1 MAKVPFEKAKQIM
14 TTIYQTGGKVSG
26 HPAGQTVA
34 PEGSTAPKSVIQAA
48 TPENNLRVTKQPR
61 KNVILVTP
69 FMAED
74 PSLAEKMKRYAA
86 RATRDSVNKNEA
98 PLASHLFYY
107 SVLSEKD
114 PIERDIGLQ
123 SQLSWLKVA
132 DIVAVYVDFSITP
145 AMKVAI
151 ENAKRLQKKIEFRT
165 IGSVA

>member
-1 MAKVPFEKAKQIM
+1 MAKIPFDQAKKIM
-14 TTIYQTGGKVSG
+14 TTLYTTGGPK
-26 HPAGQTVA
+26 PIDPPGQTHPTKGA
-34 PEGSTAPKSVIQAA
+34 TAPKSVIQAA
-48 TPENNLRVTKQPR
+48 PPENNLRVTKQPR

-69 FMAED
+69 FMNED
-74 PSLAEKMKRYAA
+74 PAMAEKMKRYGK
-86 RATRDSVNKNEA
+86 RATRDSILKNEA

-107 SVLSEKD
+107 SVLNDRD

-132 DIVAVYVDFSITP
+132 DLVVVYVDFGITP

-151 ENAKRLQKKIEFRT
+151 NNAQLLVKRIEYRT

>member
-1 MAKVPFEKAKQIM
+1 MAKVPYDKAKKIL
-14 TTIYQTGGKVSG
+14 TTLYQTGGQVSRD
-26 HPAGQTVA
+26 PVGQTT
-34 PEGSTAPKSVIQAA
+34 PPKGSTVPKSVIQAA

-61 KNVILVTP
+61 RNVIIITP

-74 PSLAEKMKRYAA
+74 PALAEKMKRYAA
-86 RATRDSVNKNEA
+86 RATKDSLNKNEA

-107 SVLSEKD
+107 SVLNEKD

-132 DIVAVYVDFSITP
+132 DVVAVYVDFSVTP

-151 ENAKRLQKKIEFRT
+151 DNARLLQKKIEFRT
-165 IGSVA
+165 IGAVA